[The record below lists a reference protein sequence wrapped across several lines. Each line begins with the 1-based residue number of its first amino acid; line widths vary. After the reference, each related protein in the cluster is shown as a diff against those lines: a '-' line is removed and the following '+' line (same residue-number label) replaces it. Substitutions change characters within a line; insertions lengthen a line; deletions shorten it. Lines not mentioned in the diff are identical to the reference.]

1 MRKLPAFVLAAA
13 VFTVAGTP
21 MTAQAATCSSSLPN
35 CFSSDSYLSSCY
47 GQSLNSLLSKY
58 GCSSNSNSSN
68 CNTSTG
74 KKGASCTGKSCNT
87 GSSCN
92 TRQLSSFL
100 RSCR

>member
-13 VFTVAGTP
+13 AVFTVAGTP
-21 MTAQAATCSSSLPN
+21 ITAQAATCSSSVPN
-35 CFSSDSYLSSCY
+35 CFSSNCYTSSCY

-58 GCSSNSNSSN
+58 GCNTNSSN

-74 KKGASCTGKSCNT
+74 KKGASTGKTCNT

-92 TRQLSSFL
+92 TRQLSLFL
-100 RSCR
+100 SSCR

>member
-1 MRKLPAFVLAAA
+1 MRKLPAFVLAAAA

-35 CFSSDSYLSSCY
+35 CFSSSNCYTSSCY

-58 GCSSNSNSSN
+58 GCSSNSSN
-68 CNTSTG
+68 CNTTTG

>member
-13 VFTVAGTP
+13 AVLTVAGTP
-21 MTAQAATCSSSLPN
+21 MTAQAATCSRSLPN
-35 CFSSDSYLSSCY
+35 CFSSDSYSSFCK

-58 GCSSNSNSSN
+58 GCNSNSSN